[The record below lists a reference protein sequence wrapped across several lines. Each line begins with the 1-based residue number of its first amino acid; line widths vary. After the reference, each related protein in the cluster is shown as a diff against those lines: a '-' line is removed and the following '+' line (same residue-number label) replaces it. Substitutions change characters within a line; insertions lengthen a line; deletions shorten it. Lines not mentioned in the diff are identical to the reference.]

1 MNTTHLRQIIREEI
15 KSIFKEDTKSDLKTQ
30 IDDEVFGGDEDWHT
44 DKPLILT
51 KKEVKAIKTILDNSN
66 LDEIE
71 RQAFIENYRLEKIIK
86 ENNNTMDTL
95 DLQKRAGI
103 KPQDKIANLITA
115 LKNTNTY
122 DLETS
127 ITEYLEELYK
137 TEGFGVATDKMVAI
151 QRGLEQA
158 RDQFDKAQ

>member
-1 MNTTHLRQIIREEI
+1 MNTTDLRQIIREEI
-15 KSIFKEDTKSDLKTQ
+15 KSIFKEDTKSDLKTK

-51 KKEVKAIKTILDNSN
+51 KKEEKAINTIIDNSN
-66 LDEIE
+66 LDKIE
-71 RQAFIENYRLEKIIK
+71 RQAFIENYGLEKIIK
-86 ENNNTMDTL
+86 ENNTMNTL

-103 KPQDKIANLITA
+103 NPQDKIANLTTA

-122 DLETS
+122 DLEVA
-127 ITEYLEELYK
+127 ITDYLEELYK

>member
-30 IDDEVFGGDEDWHT
+30 IDTEVFDGYEDWHRDWDGNLT
-44 DKPLILT
+44 DD
-51 KKEVKAIKTILDNSN
+51 EVKAIKTILDNSN

>member
-30 IDDEVFGGDEDWHT
+30 IDDEVFGGDEDWYRDWDGNLT
-44 DKPLILT
+44 DD
-51 KKEVKAIKTILDNSN
+51 EVKAIKTILDNSN

>member
-1 MNTTHLRQIIREEI
+1 MKKLELKQIIKEE
-15 KSIFKEDTKSDLKTQ
+15 FKRLLNETTVSDLKTQ
-30 IDDEVFGGDEDWHT
+30 IDNEVFDGDEDWHT

-51 KKEVKAIKTILDNSN
+51 DDELEAIKTIIDNSN
-66 LDEIE
+66 LDDIE
-71 RQAFIENYRLEKIIK
+71 LQAFIENYGLEKIIK
-86 ENNNTMDTL
+86 ENNTMDTL

-103 KPQDKIANLITA
+103 KLQDKKSDLITA

-122 DLETS
+122 DLEIA

-137 TEGFGVATDKMVAI
+137 TEGFGVVTDKMVAI